1 MVNSKKEIHK
11 CYTFNLAF
19 QDGCGLRVTL
29 ADLSL
34 VLLHL
39 LHRDV
44 FADFLAQLL
53 SPQSNVATWRAWTCA
68 AAAAR
73 FLSRTASAPSRWGC
87 FPAAQS
93 KACGPRRPASGSP
106 RERRVRPHQEP
117 GTTRSCLNNHA
128 EFICAR
134 EWWATCSWTPV
145 IITVAVLLQCCSD
158 SNSRQLNTE
167 TSHFYWICLLHRQ
180 SWLISLSERGSPT
193 SQRLT
198 KGLCRWRTVYT
209 RVT

>member
-1 MVNSKKEIHK
+1 MIKSKRDIHK

-19 QDGCGLRVTL
+19 QDGCGMRVTL
-29 ADLSL
+29 ADVSL
-34 VLLHL
+34 VLLHP

-44 FADFLAQLL
+44 FVDFFVQLL

-73 FLSRTASAPSRWGC
+73 FLSRTASTPSRWGC

-106 RERRVRPHQEP
+106 RERRVRSHQEP
-117 GTTRSCLNNHA
+117 ETKRNCLNSHA

-134 EWWATCSWTPV
+134 EWATCSWAPV
-145 IITVAVLLQCCSD
+145 IITIAVLLQCCSD

-167 TSHFYWICLLHRQ
+167 TSHFYWICF
-180 SWLISLSERGSPT
+180 ISSVKLVNLPFWKRIADISE
-193 SQRLT
+193 LD
-198 KGLCRWRTVYT
+198 
-209 RVT
+209 